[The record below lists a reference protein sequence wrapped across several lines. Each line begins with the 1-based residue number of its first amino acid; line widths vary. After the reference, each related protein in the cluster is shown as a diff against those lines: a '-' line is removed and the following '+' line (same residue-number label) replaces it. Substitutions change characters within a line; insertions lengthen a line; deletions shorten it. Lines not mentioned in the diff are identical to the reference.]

1 MERHSATSN
10 FINKDNVAHFLCN
23 NNGEEEEEEESVGG
37 ELVTKKERDQIKF
50 KKKDNK

>member
-1 MERHSATSN
+1 MGLERHSATSN

-23 NNGEEEEEEESVGG
+23 NNGEEEESVGG